1 MRKKA
6 KEAKTYT
13 QALREVKCAYMKKN
27 EFSLVVNRAML
38 EAFWI
43 SLPGS
48 RLRSPEK
55 RQKTKIVKIS
65 ASKASPAVVY
75 NHKCIYTAH
84 YVSKKFVVDLCKISH
99 NRIGLGYH
107 DTRA

>member
-38 EAFWI
+38 EAF
-43 SLPGS
+43 
-48 RLRSPEK
+48 
-55 RQKTKIVKIS
+55 
-65 ASKASPAVVY
+65 
-75 NHKCIYTAH
+75 
-84 YVSKKFVVDLCKISH
+84 
-99 NRIGLGYH
+99 
-107 DTRA
+107 